1 MINLIIAVISIIL
14 WVAIFITTPYCY
26 TKSKFW
32 TRFWI
37 IIFSIISGMAGM
49 SICQSIIYLC
59 GGQTII

>member
-14 WVAIFITTPYCY
+14 WVVIFITKPYCY
-26 TKSKFW
+26 TKSKIW

-37 IIFSIISGMAGM
+37 ITFSIIGGMSGM

>member
-14 WVAIFITTPYCY
+14 WVVIFITKPYCY

-32 TRFWI
+32 TRFWVI
-37 IIFSIISGMAGM
+37 TFSIIGSMAGM